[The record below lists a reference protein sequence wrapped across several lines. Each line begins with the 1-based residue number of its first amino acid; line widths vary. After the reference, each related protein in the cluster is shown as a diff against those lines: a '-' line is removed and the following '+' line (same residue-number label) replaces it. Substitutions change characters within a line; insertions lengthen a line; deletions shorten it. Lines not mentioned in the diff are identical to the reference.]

1 MRLKFLFNNL
11 LTVNR
16 QPSTF
21 ILNFFKQFNYLNFYI
36 TEISET
42 LKSLLLKF
50 TFIYILKK
58 LQEFLMK
65 KILVVCRTGMG
76 TSMLLKIK
84 VEQIISSLN
93 LDAEVYHD
101 VTSAIS
107 GYNDIDILITMKDLA
122 DEFKGKFPVVIG
134 VESIKKEEIKSKI
147 LEALK

>member
-1 MRLKFLFNNL
+1 
-11 LTVNR
+11 
-16 QPSTF
+16 
-21 ILNFFKQFNYLNFYI
+21 
-36 TEISET
+36 
-42 LKSLLLKF
+42 
-50 TFIYILKK
+50 
-58 LQEFLMK
+58 MK

-101 VTSAIS
+101 VTSVIS

-122 DEFKGKFPVVIG
+122 DEFKGKFPIVIG
-134 VESIKKEEIKSKI
+134 VESINKEEIKSKI

>member
-1 MRLKFLFNNL
+1 
-11 LTVNR
+11 
-16 QPSTF
+16 
-21 ILNFFKQFNYLNFYI
+21 
-36 TEISET
+36 
-42 LKSLLLKF
+42 
-50 TFIYILKK
+50 
-58 LQEFLMK
+58 MK

-101 VTSAIS
+101 VTSAIG

-122 DEFKGKFPVVIG
+122 DEFKGKFPIVIG
-134 VESIKKEEIKSKI
+134 VESINKEEIKSKI

>member
-1 MRLKFLFNNL
+1 
-11 LTVNR
+11 
-16 QPSTF
+16 
-21 ILNFFKQFNYLNFYI
+21 
-36 TEISET
+36 
-42 LKSLLLKF
+42 
-50 TFIYILKK
+50 
-58 LQEFLMK
+58 MK

-93 LDAEVYHD
+93 LDAEVYQD

-122 DEFKGKFPVVIG
+122 DEFKGKFPIVIG
-134 VESIKKEEIKSKI
+134 VASINKEEIKSKI

>member
-1 MRLKFLFNNL
+1 
-11 LTVNR
+11 
-16 QPSTF
+16 
-21 ILNFFKQFNYLNFYI
+21 
-36 TEISET
+36 
-42 LKSLLLKF
+42 
-50 TFIYILKK
+50 
-58 LQEFLMK
+58 MK

-122 DEFKGKFPVVIG
+122 DEFKRKFPIVIG
-134 VESIKKEEIKSKI
+134 VASINKEEIKSKI

>member
-1 MRLKFLFNNL
+1 
-11 LTVNR
+11 
-16 QPSTF
+16 
-21 ILNFFKQFNYLNFYI
+21 
-36 TEISET
+36 
-42 LKSLLLKF
+42 
-50 TFIYILKK
+50 
-58 LQEFLMK
+58 MK

-101 VTSAIS
+101 VASAIS

-122 DEFKGKFPVVIG
+122 DEFKEKFPIVIG
-134 VESIKKEEIKSKI
+134 VASINKEEIKSKI